1 MELVTRIL
9 KIIRNVIIIVFLFA
23 VITAVLDYTR
33 IISGLEPIFNISSYN
48 SVTHIEKYRGL
59 FYQASRKTKINNE
72 EDLEDSFDINFYVL
86 TIKIDVPNKSNE
98 DNFEFYLKTSEVNEC
113 SESSKLYYAD
123 KDIKIYTYCID
134 SINVVELGQSKENT
148 LLSYLKKDN
157 KIIDDLIQNISFT
170 GLYVDGSTEMYKT
183 IDESFSNN
191 GISLYKCNK
200 PGINDIYIGPKGTDM
215 QGDFC
220 TYKDDDFKFI
230 STISEELY
238 NTTNYQKSSLYG
250 QDYWAITDI
259 TLAYQIFNY
268 YFNSPTS
275 ILPTGVGIV
284 VKNDG
289 DNSKLSFYLAYT
301 SSDGQYTG
309 YSYLTYY
316 DLGITKNVVLDNYV
330 NNL

>member
-86 TIKIDVPNKSNE
+86 TIKIDVPNKSNV

-134 SINVVELGQSKENT
+134 SINVVESGQSKENT

-170 GLYVDGSTEMYKT
+170 GLYVDDSTEMFKT
-183 IDESFSNN
+183 FDDSFSNN
-191 GISLYKCNK
+191 GISLYKCNN
-200 PGINDIYIGPKGTDM
+200 PNINDIYIGPKEINM
-215 QGDFC
+215 QSDFC

-230 STISEELY
+230 STISEE
-238 NTTNYQKSSLYG
+238 
-250 QDYWAITDI
+250 
-259 TLAYQIFNY
+259 
-268 YFNSPTS
+268 
-275 ILPTGVGIV
+275 
-284 VKNDG
+284 
-289 DNSKLSFYLAYT
+289 KLDSETVDANEKEVFYE
-301 SSDGQYTG
+301 D
-309 YSYLTYY
+309 
-316 DLGITKNVVLDNYV
+316 DNYRYEFDEKKSDRIFIV
-330 NNL
+330 APAVRLSPEKKYSLKDVLNYKLLTIDELEEKGLKFNKVAK